1 MSKKKDKQSNPFDYN
16 MKNLQYII
24 LDIFRAHPA
33 QSFNYK
39 QFSKTLGAADTNSKR
54 LIAEA
59 LETLARE
66 GKIEEETRGKYTFI
80 PQSSIIT
87 GTIDMTKSGSA
98 YLLTGKPDGDIFI
111 PQEKL
116 NQALH
121 GDTVEVTV
129 WARHKKKPV
138 GEVTKIVKRHKI
150 DFAGIVNKKGNYA
163 FLEVSESRMPYDI
176 FIPEGML
183 GEAQHGQKAI
193 ARIMEWDSKSKNPS
207 GKIIDVLGNPG
218 ENDTEMHAILA
229 EFDLPYKFPEKL
241 EELAKQIDA
250 GISEEEIAKR
260 EDFRNVLTFTIDPHD
275 AKDFDDALSYKIL
288 PNGNIEVGVHI
299 ADVTHYVQP
308 GTAIDNEA
316 VERGTSVYLVDRTVP
331 MLPEHLSNFICSLRP
346 NEEKLTYSAI
356 FEMTENADIVKHRF
370 AKTIINSARRFT
382 YEEAQERIE
391 TGEGDLATEILH
403 LDKLAKKLR
412 EKRFG
417 KGAIAFDRVEVRF
430 NIDPK
435 GKPLSVYFKEMKDSN
450 QLIEEFMLLANRY
463 VAEYVGKQT
472 KATPKTFVYRV
483 HDEPDFQKLYDFSN
497 FIKRFGYN
505 IKFDTDKSV
514 AKSINGLLSQVRGKA
529 EQNVVEQL
537 AVRSM
542 AKAVYTTDN
551 IGHYGLA
558 FDFYTHFTS
567 PIRRYPDM
575 MVHRLLARYLAGGDS
590 VSAEKFEIKCKHASD
605 MEQRAANA
613 ERASI
618 KYKQVEFMTDKLGS
632 VYPAVITGVTEHGM
646 YAEIIE
652 NKIEGMVPMREL
664 SDDFYV
670 YDEKNYCIIGRR
682 KHKRYQM
689 GDTIKI
695 QIVRADMQKR
705 RLDFVIAD

>member
-1 MSKKKDKQSNPFDYN
+1 MSKKKDKQTDAFGYN

-24 LDIFRAHPA
+24 LDIFRSHPA

-39 QFSKTLGAADTNSKR
+39 QLSKSLGAADVNAKR
-54 LIAEA
+54 LISEV
-59 LETLARE
+59 LDNLARE
-66 GKIEEETRGKYTFI
+66 GKIEEETRGKFSYI
-80 PQSSIIT
+80 PQSTTVT

-98 YLLTGKPDGDIFI
+98 YLITGKPGGDIFI
-111 PQEKL
+111 SVENL

-129 WARHKKKPV
+129 WAHHKKRQV
-138 GEVTKIVKRHKI
+138 GEVLKIVKRAKTE
-150 DFAGIVNKKGNYA
+150 FAGIVNIKGNYA

-176 FIPEGML
+176 FIPHEFL
-183 GEAQHGQKAI
+183 GDAKNGQKAI
-193 ARIMEWDSKSKNPS
+193 ARMTEWDSKSKNPT

-229 EFDLPYKFPEKL
+229 EFDLPYKFPPKL
-241 EELAKQIDA
+241 EELAKQIDT
-250 GISEEEIAKR
+250 GINETEIAKR
-260 EDFRNVLTFTIDPHD
+260 EDFRNILTFTIDPRD
-275 AKDFDDALSYKIL
+275 AKDFDDALSYRKL
-288 PNGNIEVGVHI
+288 DNGNIEVGVHI
-299 ADVTHYVQP
+299 ADVTHYVEP
-308 GTAIDNEA
+308 SSAIDNEA

-346 NEEKLTYSAI
+346 NEEKLTYSVI
-356 FEMTENADIVKHRF
+356 FELNEKADILKHRF
-370 AKTIINSARRFT
+370 AKTVIKSARRFT

-391 TGEGDLATEILH
+391 TGEGDLFNEIQH
-403 LDKLAKKLR
+403 LDKLAKNLR
-412 EKRFG
+412 SKRFG

-430 NIDPK
+430 NIDEK

-463 VAEYVGKQT
+463 VAEFVGKQP
-472 KATPKTFVYRV
+472 KGGAKTFVYRV
-483 HDEPDFQKLYDFSN
+483 HDEPDFQRLYDFSN

-505 IKFDTDKSV
+505 IKFDSDTSVSKSL
-514 AKSINGLLSQVRGKA
+514 NGLLSKVKGKA

-542 AKAVYTTDN
+542 AKAVYTTQN

-575 MVHRLLARYLAGGDS
+575 MVHRLLQRYLAGGES
-590 VSAEKFEIKCKHASD
+590 VSGEKYEQKCKHASD

-618 KYKQVEFMTDKLGS
+618 KYKQVEFLTDKLGFIFD
-632 VYPAVITGVTEHGM
+632 AVITGVTEHGI

-652 NKIEGMVPMREL
+652 NKIEGMIPMREL
-664 SDDFYV
+664 TGDFYV
-670 YDEKNYCIIGRR
+670 YDEKNYCITGRR
-682 KHKRYQM
+682 SRKRYQM
-689 GDTIKI
+689 GDNLKI
-695 QIVRADMQKR
+695 QIVRTDMQKR
-705 RLDFVIAD
+705 RLDFIIAH

>member
-1 MSKKKDKQSNPFDYN
+1 MSKKKDKQTDAFGYN

-24 LDIFRAHPA
+24 LDIFRSHPA

-39 QFSKTLGAADTNSKR
+39 QLSKSLGAADVNAKR
-54 LIAEA
+54 LISEV
-59 LETLARE
+59 LDNLARE
-66 GKIEEETRGKYTFI
+66 GKIEEETRGKFSYI
-80 PQSSIIT
+80 PQSTTVT

-98 YLLTGKPDGDIFI
+98 YLITGKPGGDIFI
-111 PQEKL
+111 SVENL

-129 WARHKKKPV
+129 WAHHKKRQV
-138 GEVTKIVKRHKI
+138 GEVLKIVKRAKT
-150 DFAGIVNKKGNYA
+150 DFAGIVNIKGNYA

-176 FIPEGML
+176 FIPHEFL
-183 GEAQHGQKAI
+183 GDAKNGQKAI
-193 ARIMEWDSKSKNPS
+193 ARMTEWDSKSKNPT

-229 EFDLPYKFPEKL
+229 EFDLPYKFPPKL
-241 EELAKQIDA
+241 EELAKQIDT
-250 GISEEEIAKR
+250 GINETEIAKR
-260 EDFRNVLTFTIDPHD
+260 EDFRNILTFTIDPRD
-275 AKDFDDALSYKIL
+275 AKDFDDALSYRKL
-288 PNGNIEVGVHI
+288 DNGNIEVGVHI
-299 ADVTHYVQP
+299 ADVTHYVEP
-308 GTAIDNEA
+308 SSAIDNEA

-346 NEEKLTYSAI
+346 NEEKLTYSVI
-356 FEMTENADIVKHRF
+356 FELNEKADILKHRF
-370 AKTIINSARRFT
+370 AKTVIKSARRFT

-391 TGEGDLATEILH
+391 TGEGDLFNEIQH
-403 LDKLAKKLR
+403 LDKLAKNLR
-412 EKRFG
+412 SKRFG

-430 NIDPK
+430 NIDEK

-463 VAEYVGKQT
+463 VAEFVGKQP
-472 KATPKTFVYRV
+472 KGGAKTFVYRV
-483 HDEPDFQKLYDFSN
+483 HDEPDFQRLYDFSN

-505 IKFDTDKSV
+505 IKFDSDTSVSKSL
-514 AKSINGLLSQVRGKA
+514 NGLLSKVKGKA

-542 AKAVYTTDN
+542 AKAVYTTQN

-575 MVHRLLARYLAGGDS
+575 MVHRLLQRYLAGGES
-590 VSAEKFEIKCKHASD
+590 VSGEKYEQKCKHASD

-618 KYKQVEFMTDKLGS
+618 KYKQVEFLTDKLGFIFD
-632 VYPAVITGVTEHGM
+632 AVITGVTEHGI

-652 NKIEGMVPMREL
+652 NKIEGMIPMREL
-664 SDDFYV
+664 TGDFYV
-670 YDEKNYCIIGRR
+670 YDEKNYCITGRR
-682 KHKRYQM
+682 SRKRYQM
-689 GDTIKI
+689 GDNLKI
-695 QIVRADMQKR
+695 QIVRTDMQKR
-705 RLDFVIAD
+705 RLDFIIAH